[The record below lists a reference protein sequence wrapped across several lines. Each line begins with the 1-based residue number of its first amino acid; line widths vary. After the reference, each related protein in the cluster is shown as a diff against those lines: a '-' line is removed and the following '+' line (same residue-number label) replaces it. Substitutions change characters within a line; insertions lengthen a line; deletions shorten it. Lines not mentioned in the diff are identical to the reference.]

1 MSGTKKRVFSG
12 VQPSGKLHIGNYVGA
27 LSQWVEMQDQFD
39 NIFCVVD
46 LHAIT
51 IPEAIKPT
59 DLRAKTRE
67 VAALYIACGID
78 PQTSAIFCQSDV
90 KEHAEL
96 AWVLNCLTPI
106 GWLERMTQY
115 KSKSERVKSIG
126 TGLLVYP
133 VLQAADILL
142 YDTNVVPVGE
152 DQKQHIEITRDIA
165 QRFNSLFGETF
176 VLPDPLIRKEGA
188 RVMGL
193 DDPETKMSK
202 SIGEQKKG
210 HSIGLLDDEKDIKK
224 AIMSSV
230 TDSGMETR
238 FGHAGA
244 GVINLMT
251 LYQVMTGET
260 REKIEAQFEGKG
272 YGTLKKALLE
282 ATLEKLRPVRAKY
295 EELTADPHHI
305 DAILKDGANRIRPIA
320 ERTMQ
325 RVKQAVGLG

>member
-1 MSGTKKRVFSG
+1 MHG
-12 VQPSGKLHIGNYVGA
+12 H
-27 LSQWVEMQDQFD
+27 
-39 NIFCVVD
+39 
-46 LHAIT
+46 
-51 IPEAIKPT
+51 
-59 DLRAKTRE
+59 
-67 VAALYIACGID
+67 
-78 PQTSAIFCQSDV
+78 
-90 KEHAEL
+90 
-96 AWVLNCLTPI
+96 LTVHN
-106 GWLERMTQY
+106 E
-115 KSKSERVKSIG
+115 
-126 TGLLVYP
+126 
-133 VLQAADILL
+133 
-142 YDTNVVPVGE
+142 
-152 DQKQHIEITRDIA
+152 
-165 QRFNSLFGETF
+165 
-176 VLPDPLIRKEGA
+176 
-188 RVMGL
+188 
-193 DDPETKMSK
+193 KMSK